1 MKLLDDCSFSP
12 VLMYFWLKQKFG
24 QDMSKSLFLFKSPI
38 IICYITVTNHDDLQS
53 SSAGIREHLIEIKNT
68 DNILSIFSKEKD
80 LQ

>member
-1 MKLLDDCSFSP
+1 
-12 VLMYFWLKQKFG
+12 
-24 QDMSKSLFLFKSPI
+24 MSKSLFLFKSPI